1 VIAQIFYESTFEKLQ
16 VENIGQF
23 HLIFSF
29 VISILIAFRVN
40 VSYSRWWEGRTYW
53 GNLVNNSR
61 NIALKF
67 NNFIGLKNEP
77 IFIKY
82 LCTFPQIFK
91 FHLRGQIDTPE
102 CQELIKQL
110 DLPVKENDH
119 IPNSIINQ
127 MYKIINSYRL
137 AGKISLEQ
145 YLSMD
150 VHLANIID
158 LAGGCEKIVSTPI
171 PTPFKIF
178 IRQAL
183 LFYMVIFPFGWV
195 EKFGFLI
202 IPMIIVIVDVLLGLE
217 LISEEIETPFAGSD
231 VKDGELHDNTLDLNG
246 ISQKIA
252 LNVQSIANS

>member
-1 VIAQIFYESTFEKLQ
+1 MSPYTRSLEQLQ

-29 VISILIAFRVN
+29 VISILIAFRLN
-40 VSYSRWWEGRTYW
+40 ISYSRWWEGRTYW

-61 NIALKF
+61 NLALKF
-67 NNFIGLKNEP
+67 NNYIGLNNEP
-77 IFIKY
+77 RFLNY
-82 LCTFPQIFK
+82 LRTFPQILK

-110 DLPVKENDH
+110 DVTVNPNDH
-119 IPNSIINQ
+119 IPNSIVNQ
-127 MYKIINSYRL
+127 MYKIINDHRL
-137 AGKISLEQ
+137 SGKISLEQ

-150 VHLANIID
+150 IHLASIID

-178 IRQAL
+178 IRKAL
-183 LFYMVIFPFGWV
+183 LFYMIIFPFGWV

-202 IPMIIVIVDVLLGLE
+202 IPMIIVIVDILLGLE
-217 LISEEIETPFAGSD
+217 LISENIESPFGGTDERGYAIY
-231 VKDGELHDNTLDLNG
+231 DNTLDLDG
-246 ISQKIA
+246 ISSKIA
-252 LNVQSIANS
+252 KNVDSIANS